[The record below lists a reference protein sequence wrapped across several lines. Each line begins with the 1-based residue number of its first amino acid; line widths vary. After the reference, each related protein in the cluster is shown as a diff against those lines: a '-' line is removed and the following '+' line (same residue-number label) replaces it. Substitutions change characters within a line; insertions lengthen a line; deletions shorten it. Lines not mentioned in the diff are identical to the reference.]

1 MVPASFHDFFGGCAS
16 VAGALIGLL
25 FVALSVS
32 QEKLTGGDARTE
44 HQVRAAAAFSALVNT
59 LVIALVGLLPEA
71 SLGDAAII
79 LAGAGLATTAG
90 LIVVLYR
97 ENRGHVGR
105 GDVRMLAILLVLY
118 ALQLANAG
126 QLDGGPRDVAGISR
140 QGGLAILFFLFGIAR
155 SWQLVGARNV
165 SLASTVTA
173 VIQRPPSQGRPPG
186 SPGLPARDDG
196 EEEGQ
201 VARLAGYLAWLGGR
215 RSGGPSWPGAA
226 NTWSR
231 ISRIVSS
238 RTCRAPAICR
248 RAAS

>member
-1 MVPASFHDFFGGCAS
+1 VRDAIRVPSRGGGS
-16 VAGALIGLL
+16 PEG
-25 FVALSVS
+25 
-32 QEKLTGGDARTE
+32 TE

-173 VIQRPPSQGRPPG
+173 VIQRPPPGQGRPPG

-196 EEEGQ
+196 EKEGQ
-201 VARLAGYLAWLGGR
+201 
-215 RSGGPSWPGAA
+215 PG
-226 NTWSR
+226 
-231 ISRIVSS
+231 
-238 RTCRAPAICR
+238 
-248 RAAS
+248 